1 MNSQYRITQTMEL
14 TISTDVFKGNI
25 NDIHIK
31 DVEDMIVSSIM
42 ENYNTSV
49 KNIKTVI
56 VSVEDLTR

>member
-1 MNSQYRITQTMEL
+1 MEL